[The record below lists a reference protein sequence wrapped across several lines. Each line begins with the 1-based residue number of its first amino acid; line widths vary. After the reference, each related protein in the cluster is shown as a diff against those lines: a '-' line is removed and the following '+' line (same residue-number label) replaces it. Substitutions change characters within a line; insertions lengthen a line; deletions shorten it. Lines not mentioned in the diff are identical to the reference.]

1 MPRRRRPFPDTG
13 PSGVAGAACCP
24 AGFSALLNGSCR
36 RCACGVPRETFPAVG
51 DEGVLALVVLDF
63 GGEVRRV
70 LLAVER
76 LLTLPG
82 AVSAR
87 LAVVDNPALFEFISP
102 PFQNRCQVRSHPSGH
117 SDGSSRRDAVVARNS
132 GRAKCAT
139 GLRIWLRGNSTRAR
153 ALRLR
158 PPHHADARHRAP
170 RHGRSRAGSP
180 ALVSPGATS
189 SSAAPRPRHC
199 SHSPQPE
206 PPRRNQD
213 RPVVAAGRCDP
224 PHRSRRCSKQ
234 PDGVQ
239 RARGRPGRCPRG
251 AREFD
256 QVAGGKGQQIVRGEP
271 SGNRRVVVRARGG
284 SAVRTARSWS
294 NSTSVRGRCGAR
306 RPSPRRA
313 APGAAST
320 VLPWLTR

>member
-13 PSGVAGAACCP
+13 PSGGAGAACCP

-63 GGEVRRV
+63 GGEVRRA

-87 LAVVDNPALFEFISP
+87 LAVVDNPALSEFISP
-102 PFQNRCQVRSHPSGH
+102 PFQNRCQVPSHPSGY
-117 SDGSSRRDAVVARNS
+117 SDGSSRRAVVVARNS

-153 ALRLR
+153 ALRFR

-170 RHGRSRAGSP
+170 HATAEAEPARRRFARAASN
-180 ALVSPGATS
+180 
-189 SSAAPRPRHC
+189 SAVPRPKHC

-206 PPRRNQD
+206 PPHRNQD
-213 RPVVAAGRCDP
+213 WPAVAAGRSDP
-224 PHRSRRCSKQ
+224 PHGLSGARSSRMTCSSRGVGR
-234 PDGVQ
+234 DG
-239 RARGRPGRCPRG
+239 APGG

-256 QVAGGKGQQIVRGEP
+256 QVVGG
-271 SGNRRVVVRARGG
+271 
-284 SAVRTARSWS
+284 
-294 NSTSVRGRCGAR
+294 
-306 RPSPRRA
+306 
-313 APGAAST
+313 
-320 VLPWLTR
+320 